1 MKGSRL
7 MKAVLAILTFW
18 SPIFVVGF
26 AFWLFQSPLLSAS
39 GREAIVTQQQLT
51 AVILEVIVAVV
62 LNMATLVFLSITTI
76 FYGVHIL
83 RNAQLTESKKVAWSL
98 VNVTIGPFAM
108 PVYWIMYLRAEGETS
123 QALRSSA

>member
-1 MKGSRL
+1 MNV
-7 MKAVLAILTFW
+7 VLAILTFW

-62 LNMATLVFLSITTI
+62 LNIATLVFLSITTV

-83 RNAQLTESKKVAWSL
+83 RNAQLTEGKKVAWSL

-108 PVYWIMYLRAEGETS
+108 PAYWIMYLRAE
-123 QALRSSA
+123 A